1 MESILAPAGSTLF
14 HIAAKYLDDATLWYR
29 LAVVNK
35 LPDPFISTSTPI
47 LVPATDS
54 RGALDTRRR

>member
-14 HIAAKYLDDATLWYR
+14 HIAAQYLNDATLWYR
-29 LAVVNK
+29 LAAVNN
-35 LPDPFISTSTPI
+35 LPDPFISKTTPI
-47 LVPATDS
+47 SIPVKDY